1 MRFALALSVPAMS
14 ALGLLAACASRGD
27 DGYPSLLPRPIE
39 KRGFADPAPKP
50 EPVATPDAALDA
62 QVAKAKGALA
72 KAGAAFAD
80 KAGEAER
87 LAARAKGASAGSEPW
102 IAAQVAL
109 AELDTL
115 RSGTAGALAD
125 IEKLAIDR
133 AAEGKPPYPS
143 LETLLA
149 DARAQNQRE
158 VERINRIEG
167 SMPRG

>member
-1 MRFALALSVPAMS
+1 MMRPLLALAAAAVV
-14 ALGLLAACASRGD
+14 AACTAPHG

-39 KRGFADPAPKP
+39 KRGFADPAPRP
-50 EPVATPDAALDA
+50 APVATPDAALDA
-62 QVAKAKGALA
+62 DLARTKAALA
-72 KAGAAFAD
+72 KAGSTFAD

-87 LAARAKGASAGSEPW
+87 LATRARGAAAGSEPW

-133 AAEGKPPYPS
+133 AAAGKPPYPA
-143 LETLLA
+143 LEALLA

-158 VERINRIEG
+158 VERIGRIEG

>member
-1 MRFALALSVPAMS
+1 MRAFMTPMLAVAALSLIAGCKAP
-14 ALGLLAACASRGD
+14 GD

-39 KRGFADPAPKP
+39 KRGFADPAPRP
-50 EPVATPDAALDA
+50 APVATPDAALDGE
-62 QVAKAKGALA
+62 VARAKGALA
-72 KAGAAFAD
+72 KAGSAFAA

-87 LAARAKGASAGSEPW
+87 LAARARGASAGSEPW

-109 AELDTL
+109 ADLDTL
-115 RSGTAGALAD
+115 RGGTAGALAD

-133 AAEGKPPYPS
+133 AAAGKPPYPA
-143 LETLLA
+143 LEALLA

-158 VERINRIEG
+158 IERINRIEG

>member
-1 MRFALALSVPAMS
+1 MMRMLPAPILGVVALSLIAGCKAP
-14 ALGLLAACASRGD
+14 RD

-39 KRGFADPAPKP
+39 KRGFADPAPRP
-50 EPVATPDAALDA
+50 EPVATPDVALDGEVARAKAALR
-62 QVAKAKGALA
+62 
-72 KAGAAFAD
+72 KAGAAFAG

-87 LAARAKGASAGSEPW
+87 LAARAKGAAAGSEPW

-115 RSGTAGALAD
+115 RGGTAGALAD

-133 AAEGKPPYPS
+133 AAAGKPPYPS

-158 VERINRIEG
+158 VERVSQIEG